1 MIQNDH
7 QLQAMQ
13 KRIRLF
19 EDVLTEA
26 RKTYL
31 PVDYEAMSQGY
42 LLEIKRMQEEIRVYF
57 SCAEEQLKA
66 A

>member
-1 MIQNDH
+1 MIQNND

-19 EDVLTEA
+19 EDVLTKA
-26 RKTYL
+26 GKTYL
-31 PVDYEAMSQGY
+31 PEDYEAMSQGY
-42 LLEIKRMQEEIRVYF
+42 LSEIKKMQEEIRVYL
-57 SCAEEQLKA
+57 SCVEEQLKA

>member
-19 EDVLTEA
+19 QDVLKEA

-31 PVDYEAMSQGY
+31 PEDYEAMSQGY
-42 LLEIKRMQEEIRVYF
+42 LSEIKKMQEEIRVYL

>member
-19 EDVLTEA
+19 EDVLKEA

-31 PVDYEAMSQGY
+31 PEDYEAMSQGY
-42 LLEIKRMQEEIRVYF
+42 LLELKRMQEEIRVYL

>member
-19 EDVLTEA
+19 QDVLKEA

-31 PVDYEAMSQGY
+31 PEDYEAMSQGY
-42 LLEIKRMQEEIRVYF
+42 LAEIKKMQEEIRVYL

>member
-19 EDVLTEA
+19 EDVLKEA

-31 PVDYEAMSQGY
+31 SEDYEAMSQGY
-42 LLEIKRMQEEIRVYF
+42 LSEIKKMQEEIRVYL

>member
-19 EDVLTEA
+19 EDVLKEA

-31 PVDYEAMSQGY
+31 PEDYEAMSQGY
-42 LLEIKRMQEEIRVYF
+42 LLEIKRMQEEIRVYL
-57 SCAEEQLKA
+57 SCAEEQLIA